1 MINDTFTMIM
11 MSLPVNSFLKA
22 ILHIIYAVFQIAVTG
37 QDKNLDS
44 YKILFVVKN
53 DAYFYVFH
61 VLI

>member
-1 MINDTFTMIM
+1 MIM